1 MTERDSDIPETAAA
15 RPAQTAPV
23 VAVVLAAGFGTR
35 FDPDNP
41 KQLVSVGGKPIVCWS
56 IERSSIAGVSVTS
69 WWWSIPRYVRRR
81 ITD

>member
-41 KQLVSVGGKPIVCWS
+41 KQLVSVGGKHQSARDYRRWRRTC
-56 IERSSIAGVSVTS
+56 GQH
-69 WWWSIPRYVRRR
+69 RRR
-81 ITD
+81 A

>member
-41 KQLVSVGGKPIVCWS
+41 KQLVLSLIHISEPTR
-56 IERSSIAGVSVTS
+56 RS
-69 WWWSIPRYVRRR
+69 
-81 ITD
+81 

>member
-41 KQLVSVGGKPIVCWS
+41 K
-56 IERSSIAGVSVTS
+56 GVSKKTVT
-69 WWWSIPRYVRRR
+69 V
-81 ITD
+81 